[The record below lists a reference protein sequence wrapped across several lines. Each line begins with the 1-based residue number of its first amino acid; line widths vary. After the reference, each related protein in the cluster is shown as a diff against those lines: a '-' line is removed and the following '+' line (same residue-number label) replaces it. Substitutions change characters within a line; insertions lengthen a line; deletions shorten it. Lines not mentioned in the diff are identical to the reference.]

1 MPPIFLHLDPRISL
15 DMSSYMGTE
24 GGGGSTVTV
33 CAVLGNVVAMTVGG
47 PEVTTSD
54 IMTTFNLTDGLNAS
68 KNTFFQFLLPPLPL
82 KAKGSFSVTMWL
94 QISQR
99 TTFLLLDLSATC
111 TCNLRVMAKFCWM
124 ASYLNYC
131 IATLK
136 PWIYQTWVSLIY
148 TVPGLYYAFLVH
160 CHHYILYLYLLE
172 IGYCSSVASDHHS
185 FPCM

>member
-1 MPPIFLHLDPRISL
+1 MASMLVRIHFLSV
-15 DMSSYMGTE
+15 SSPTP
-24 GGGGSTVTV
+24 S
-33 CAVLGNVVAMTVGG
+33 
-47 PEVTTSD
+47 
-54 IMTTFNLTDGLNAS
+54 
-68 KNTFFQFLLPPLPL
+68 L

-160 CHHYILYLYLLE
+160 WHHYYLYLLE
-172 IGYCSSVASDHHS
+172 NIDHSYCSSVASDHHS